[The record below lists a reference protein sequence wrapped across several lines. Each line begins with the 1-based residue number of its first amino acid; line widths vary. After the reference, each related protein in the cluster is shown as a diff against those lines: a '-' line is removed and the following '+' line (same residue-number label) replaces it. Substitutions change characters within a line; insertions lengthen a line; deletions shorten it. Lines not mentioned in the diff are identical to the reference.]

1 MTDRQKRALY
11 EERLSIYSR
20 DGGICQACGLP
31 VDINSFEVAHKI
43 CQSKMNVK
51 RFGRSVIDSP
61 HNKACT
67 HRGRCNDAMN
77 CGFKP
82 DKCAEIVA
90 LVQADWKG
98 L

>member
-1 MTDRQKRALY
+1 MTDRQKLALH

-31 VDINSFEVAHKI
+31 VDINSFEVAHRI
-43 CQSKMNVK
+43 ASTVSNTK
-51 RFGRSVIDSP
+51 RFGKQVIDSP

-67 HRGRCNDAMN
+67 HRGRCNDALN

-90 LVQADWKG
+90 LVQADFK
-98 L
+98 

>member
-1 MTDRQKRALY
+1 MTERQKLALH

-51 RFGRSVIDSP
+51 RFGRAVIDSP

-67 HRGRCNDAMN
+67 HRGACNSSMN

-90 LVQADWKG
+90 LVQADVK
-98 L
+98 